1 MKKVKEKALIILLEK
16 MHKYKTMISSFLKC
30 KKITESINL
39 KVSKTGNNKTML
51 LSKCVTCG
59 TKK

>member
-30 KKITESINL
+30 KKNTESINL
-39 KVSKTGNNKTML
+39 KVSKTGNNKIML